1 MKSSVSEWTS
11 LTFFSKHFRCLDGD
25 IQKLFDKK
33 PSMIH
38 PSSNQGGLMDLQ
50 PDIPEAK
57 RVPKAQSCFLER
69 KTHTTSPKV
78 SNKTN
83 DYVRLR
89 LFETFF
95 LLNKKVDPKFGV
107 CQLDVNWDRYP

>member
-1 MKSSVSEWTS
+1 
-11 LTFFSKHFRCLDGD
+11 
-25 IQKLFDKK
+25 
-33 PSMIH
+33 
-38 PSSNQGGLMDLQ
+38 MDLQ

-57 RVPKAQSCFLER
+57 RVPKAQLER
-69 KTHTTSPKV
+69 ISQKKFAELLFGEKNTPSPKV

-95 LLNKKVDPKFGV
+95 
-107 CQLDVNWDRYP
+107 Y